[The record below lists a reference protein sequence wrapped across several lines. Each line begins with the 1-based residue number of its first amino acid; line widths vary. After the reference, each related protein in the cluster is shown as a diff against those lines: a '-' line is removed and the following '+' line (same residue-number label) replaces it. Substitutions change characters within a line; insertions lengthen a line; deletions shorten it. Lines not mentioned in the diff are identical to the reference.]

1 VRRFLA
7 FLYFLMLVN
16 DGRAY
21 GGLYMT
27 AYAHPPFSL
36 WSPTLWVQ
44 GVLFD
49 PIGPVRPFDIILLIA
64 MLVGL
69 ASRDGKGVR
78 VRPMKSSLLLAAATI
93 AAWFVLGLVRGGDS
107 RAASWQTYLLLVC
120 VLSAFALAANFRT
133 AEQFI
138 VLGKAY
144 LFAAFYRATYCLI
157 FYFGYVRNLSWR
169 DGPPPVMTSHDD
181 SVLWV
186 TAIVLLM
193 VNATELRSRRS
204 VLAAVVGIP
213 VLLLAIQENNRRLAW
228 VSVIGA
234 AIPYIALMRP
244 GRAKSA
250 IKRGLLYLAPV
261 VLAYVVV
268 GWGRPE
274 KIFKP
279 LASFA
284 TVSTNEDAST
294 LARNAENLGLIYTAN
309 SHGWMLGSGWGF
321 KYICL
326 TDKYSIAD
334 AFELWP
340 YIPHNSLLG
349 FLAFLGVVGFTGFW
363 LRVPI
368 AVFLHSRMA
377 RLAQTPADRAVGLA
391 CVAVVVVCCNQLY
404 GDMGSFSADTQ
415 YTLGA
420 IFAAALRLPIESR
433 TWLTARP
440 SALPQAA

>member
-7 FLYFLMLVN
+7 FLYFLVLVN
-16 DGRAY
+16 DGQAY
-21 GGLYMT
+21 NGEYIT
-27 AYAHPPFSL
+27 SYAYEHI
-36 WSPTLWVQ
+36 WSPTQWVQ
-44 GVLFD
+44 PVLLD
-49 PIGPVRPFDIILLIA
+49 PVGPVRPFDVILLIA

-69 ASRDGKGVR
+69 ASRDGKGGR
-78 VRPMKSSLLLAAATI
+78 VRPMKSSLFLAAGTI
-93 AAWFVLGLVRGGDS
+93 AAWFALGVFRGGDS
-107 RAASWQTYLLLVC
+107 RAASWQTYLLLTGI
-120 VLSAFALAANFRT
+120 LSAFALAANFRT
-133 AEQFI
+133 AEHYI

-144 LFAAFYRATYCLI
+144 LFAAFYRAAYCLI
-157 FYFGYVRNLSWR
+157 FYFGYVRNVVWAK
-169 DGPPPVMTSHDD
+169 GAPACMTSHDD

-193 VNATELRSRRS
+193 VNASEIRARRS

-213 VLLLAIQENNRRLAW
+213 ILLLAIQENNRRLAW

-234 AIPYIALMRP
+234 AIPYIALLRP
-244 GRAKSA
+244 GKAKSA
-250 IKRGLLYLAPV
+250 IKRGLTFVAPV
-261 VLAYVVV
+261 VLAYVVI

-284 TVSTNEDAST
+284 SVSTNEDAST

-340 YIPHNSLLG
+340 YVPHNSILG

-368 AVFLHSRMA
+368 AVFFHSRMA
-377 RLAQTPADRAVGLA
+377 RLAQAPADRAVGLA
-391 CVAVVVVCCNQLY
+391 CVAIVVVCCNQLY
-404 GDMGSFSADTQ
+404 GDMGSFSLDTQ

-420 IFAAALRLPIESR
+420 IFAAALRLPIESK
-433 TWLTARP
+433 TWLTPRP
-440 SALPQAA
+440 SAVPQAA